1 MDKIKL
7 TQITHLMAQIKGLL
21 SADDDIVCFID
32 SEQGEI
38 PYIHLT
44 REMFK
49 QLFDTYNTRDF
60 GYGKDESYTEIN
72 GVEIMC
78 LVDKD
83 DRTTD

>member
-7 TQITHLMAQIKGLL
+7 TQITHLMAQIKGLI
-21 SADDDIVCFID
+21 STDDDIVCFID

-44 REMFK
+44 REMFM

-60 GYGKDESYTEIN
+60 GCGKDESYTEIN

>member
-7 TQITHLMAQIKGLL
+7 TQITHLMAQIKGMLI
-21 SADDDIVCFID
+21 SDDYLVCFID
-32 SEQGEI
+32 SKQGGI

-60 GYGKDESYTEIN
+60 GLGKNVLYTEIN

-78 LVDKD
+78 MVDKK
-83 DRTTD
+83 

>member
-38 PYIHLT
+38 PYIQLT

-60 GYGKDESYTEIN
+60 GYGKNGLYTEIN

-78 LVDKD
+78 LVNKD
-83 DRTTD
+83 EHTD

>member
-7 TQITHLMAQIKGLL
+7 TQITHHMAQIKGLL
-21 SADDDIVCFID
+21 STDDYIVYFIG
-32 SEQGEI
+32 SEHGEI

-60 GYGKDESYTEIN
+60 GYGMDELYTEIN

-78 LVDKD
+78 LVDKE
-83 DRTTD
+83 